1 MTHHNETWVPVSDKP
16 QMWWRIVC
24 TYDGEP
30 GCVAAAVGSTADEAK
45 GQLLHSL
52 AEPGLAV
59 IEEISPI
66 GFCDVTE
73 AIEGLWGYRG

>member
-30 GCVAAAVGSTADEAK
+30 GCVAAAVGSTADDAK
-45 GQLLHSL
+45 TAFLQSI
-52 AEPGLAV
+52 AEPHLAL

-73 AIEGLWGYRG
+73 VIEELWE